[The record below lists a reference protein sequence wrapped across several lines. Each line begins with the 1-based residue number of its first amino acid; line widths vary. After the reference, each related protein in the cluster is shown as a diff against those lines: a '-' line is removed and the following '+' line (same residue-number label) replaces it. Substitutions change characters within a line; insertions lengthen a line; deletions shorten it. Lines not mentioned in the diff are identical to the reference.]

1 MLSYESIMSID
12 TALNQLYI
20 LIYSFEFRIIG
31 IVKGNLNSCQYM
43 NKVIFK
49 ILTFNWKEIKSLSGD
64 SYWAWWFPLPISV
77 SF

>member
-20 LIYSFEFRIIG
+20 LNYSFEFRIIG

-49 ILTFNWKEIKSLSGD
+49 ICTFNWKEIKGLSGD

>member
-49 ILTFNWKEIKSLSGD
+49 ICTFNWKEIKKVYQVIHIEHGD
-64 SYWAWWFPLPISV
+64 SHSQFR
-77 SF
+77 

>member
-49 ILTFNWKEIKSLSGD
+49 ICTFNWKVYQVIHIEHGD
-64 SYWAWWFPLPISV
+64 SHSQFR
-77 SF
+77 

>member
-1 MLSYESIMSID
+1 MLSYESIISID

-49 ILTFNWKEIKSLSGD
+49 IGTFN
-64 SYWAWWFPLPISV
+64 
-77 SF
+77 

>member
-20 LIYSFEFRIIG
+20 LIYSFEFRTIG

-49 ILTFNWKEIKSLSGD
+49 IGTFN
-64 SYWAWWFPLPISV
+64 
-77 SF
+77 